1 MPACAAVVAM
11 GDCCLATHHG
21 PTGGSG
27 ETRSRLEV
35 SVWAAQ
41 GAHGKAGGPFFMAA
55 LAKTVA
61 NSSSVD
67 TDPTARSRKLWM
79 RALSTWLWD
88 AYLEGISFLCHFLA
102 HGIRVGPEWS
112 IEYGGSDGV

>member
-1 MPACAAVVAM
+1 VPACAAAVAM
-11 GDCCLATHHG
+11 GYCCLATHHG

-55 LAKTVA
+55 LAKIVVN
-61 NSSSVD
+61 NSCAD
-67 TDPTARSRKLWM
+67 IDPT
-79 RALSTWLWD
+79 
-88 AYLEGISFLCHFLA
+88 
-102 HGIRVGPEWS
+102 VP
-112 IEYGGSDGV
+112 GGFGQEL

>member
-11 GDCCLATHHG
+11 GYCCLATHHG

-35 SVWAAQ
+35 SVRAAQ

-55 LAKTVA
+55 LAKIVV
-61 NSSSVD
+61 NSSSAD
-67 TDPTARSRKLWM
+67 IDPLLQEALDKRSEHC
-79 RALSTWLWD
+79 A
-88 AYLEGISFLCHFLA
+88 
-102 HGIRVGPEWS
+102 VG
-112 IEYGGSDGV
+112 GGFGLLFTIADLGMWPQTT